1 MRDAGGFYTPAAF
14 SDVAEEHKATR
25 EAAGLFEIFGQFLVE
40 VAGQDAVNFLN
51 DNIITDFSK
60 LDDGKVVYT
69 SILNEAGGII
79 DDLTVFRV
87 DAQKF
92 WVVPAPHR
100 VDVVE
105 NILAERAGVYGVH
118 VVSLGYKYVS
128 LSLQAQVPRDSS
140 KTDRKRSF
148 DRRSSELF
156 LCGRHCRRFS

>member
-1 MRDAGGFYTPAAF
+1 MTTKKTPLFGAYQKLGAKMRDAGGFYTPAAF

-40 VAGQDAVNFLN
+40 VAGQDAVKFLN
-51 DNIITDFSK
+51 DNIVADFAK

-105 NILAERAGVYGVH
+105 KFWQN
-118 VVSLGYKYVS
+118 
-128 LSLQAQVPRDSS
+128 AQVITASMSFRLAISTSHSRFRAPSPARFW
-140 KTDRKRSF
+140 RS
-148 DRRSSELF
+148 
-156 LCGRHCRRFS
+156 